1 MVRRIEKN
9 DFEGRSLTLKV
20 KFANKREQ
28 SEVYF
33 DSAERE
39 QTRQN
44 GKFLDFQQITRS
56 ITVDHILRTKDEILP
71 LAKQLMQS
79 VEFHS
84 HPIRLLGL
92 GVSNQ
97 KSATA
102 QEQQPWVE
110 LELEFEPWPE
120 A

>member
-1 MVRRIEKN
+1 M
-9 DFEGRSLTLKV
+9 
-20 KFANKREQ
+20 KFARKREQ
-28 SEVYF
+28 TEARF
-33 DSAERE
+33 HSAELE

-71 LAKQLMQS
+71 LAKQLMQG

-92 GVSNQ
+92 GVSNPGSPPPNGGQ
-97 KSATA
+97 ASRQGA
-102 QEQQPWVE
+102 WVE
-110 LELEFEPWPE
+110 LELEFEPWSE

>member
-1 MVRRIEKN
+1 MKDANSTTANPPRGSTAPLNEPIKN
-9 DFEGRSLTLKV
+9 DFEGRTLTLKV

-84 HPIRLLGL
+84 HH
-92 GVSNQ
+92 
-97 KSATA
+97 
-102 QEQQPWVE
+102 
-110 LELEFEPWPE
+110 
-120 A
+120 